1 MDLKH
6 VTNAPPPRKTLDFF
20 SRVTQRLLAWEE
32 ALKKGLVP
40 KDLTPVFRRI
50 SDGAERTFGYG
61 KDDLAGTFLTE
72 LTAYLASRKPKG
84 LPEIYHRRLYDS
96 ALKEM
101 ELSYSNGA
109 EQGAISVFYPAV
121 YTNNQSPERP
131 KNPETPE
138 RRFLTYYWSNK
149 EIPFKKILEGLKNT
163 QGSPLFNEE
172 TTRGAVN
179 ILCQYCQEQFVR
191 GFSQGKG
198 EAIWSPE
205 NLRKAVASL
214 IPDRTQ
220 G

>member
-1 MDLKH
+1 M
-6 VTNAPPPRKTLDFF
+6 FGQI
-20 SRVTQRLLAWEE
+20 TQQLLALETAFERVLIPKQSELE
-32 ALKKGLVP
+32 ARSG
-40 KDLTPVFRRI
+40 RI
-50 SDGAERTFGYG
+50 IQNAKRTFGYD
-61 KDDLAGTFLTE
+61 KDDLAGTFLNE
-72 LTAYLASRKPKG
+72 LTAYLANRKPKG

-96 ALKEM
+96 ALEEM
-101 ELSYSNGA
+101 ELSHWNGA
-109 EQGAISVFYPAV
+109 QQGAMSVFHPAV

-138 RRFLTYYWSNK
+138 RRFLTYYWSDK

-172 TTRGAVN
+172 TIRGAVN

-205 NLRKAVASL
+205 KFRKAVASL